1 VTKPLIEAPTD
12 DSSHTYQTL
21 GSIDAYD
28 APLNCDYA
36 FVVFKE
42 TDRGSNEWR
51 VRIRSSQTTG
61 VVFEPAM
68 MQGKAREAGA
78 QGKPFFTWGAGIEPS
93 ASEAR
98 QIEYRVHQTGGR
110 PSEIEIVLRLR
121 KFDGTPDEAKSLRV
135 KWPG

>member
-1 VTKPLIEAPTD
+1 MTKPLIEAPTD
-12 DSSHTYQTL
+12 DASHTYQTL

-42 TDRGSNEWR
+42 VDRGGNEWR

-68 MQGKAREAGA
+68 MQAKARETGA
-78 QGKPFFTWGAGIEPS
+78 QGRAFFTWGAGIEPS

-98 QIEYRVHQTGGR
+98 HIEYRVHQVGGR
-110 PSEIEIVLRLR
+110 PSQIEIVLRLR

-135 KWPG
+135 KWPD